1 MATDTP
7 FPTSSS
13 SPATPAPSGTGSVS
27 STSSGSSSG
36 SGSNGSSSAAGGQAG
51 DVLSR
56 VVQGAHSA
64 IDRMAETAAP
74 AVQRIQDG
82 VQTAGDTLSRK
93 ADDAREL
100 GDEWAESL
108 RCTVRDH
115 PLAAVA
121 TALAVGVLIARLSR

>member
-13 SPATPAPSGTGSVS
+13 SPATPAPSGTGNVS
-27 STSSGSSSG
+27 STSSGSTSG
-36 SGSNGSSSAAGGQAG
+36 SGGNGSSAAGGQAG

-74 AVQRIQDG
+74 AVQRVQDG
-82 VQTAGDTLSRK
+82 VQSASDTLSRK

>member
-13 SPATPAPSGTGSVS
+13 SPATPAPSGTGNVS
-27 STSSGSSSG
+27 STPSGTTSG
-36 SGSNGSSSAAGGQAG
+36 SGGNGSSAAGGQAG

-74 AVQRIQDG
+74 AVQRVQDG
-82 VQTAGDTLSRK
+82 VQSASDTLSRK

>member
-1 MATDTP
+1 MATEPTP

-13 SPATPAPSGTGSVS
+13 SPATPAPSGTGAVS
-27 STSSGSSSG
+27 PTASPS
-36 SGSNGSSSAAGGQAG
+36 SGSNGSSTANGPAG

-74 AVQRIQDG
+74 AVQRVQDG

>member
-1 MATDTP
+1 MATDSP
-7 FPTSSS
+7 FPSSSS
-13 SPATPAPSGTGSVS
+13 SPATPAPSGMGTVS
-27 STSSGSSSG
+27 STSSGTAPG
-36 SGSNGSSSAAGGQAG
+36 SGGNGSSPAGGQAG

-74 AVQRIQDG
+74 AVQRVQDG
-82 VQTAGDTLSRK
+82 VQSASDTLSRK

>member
-1 MATDTP
+1 MATDPTP

-27 STSSGSSSG
+27 STSSSS
-36 SGSNGSSSAAGGQAG
+36 SGSNGSNGSSTANGPAG

-74 AVQRIQDG
+74 AVQRVQDG
-82 VQTAGDTLSRK
+82 VQTASDTLSRK